1 MTHMNNTAQ
10 REQMSI
16 VIAGH
21 VDHGKSTVMGR
32 LLADTGSLPMG
43 KLDQVRA
50 LCERNSKPFEY
61 AFLLD
66 ALKDE
71 MSQGITIDAA
81 RVFFKTAQRD
91 YLILDAPG
99 HIEFLKN
106 MITGASRAEA
116 ALLVIDAEEGVREN
130 SRRHGYMLSLLGVRQ
145 LAVVVNKMDLVEYS
159 ESAFNAIAENY
170 TAFLKEVGVEA
181 RFIIP
186 ASGRFGDNIAQPGGN
201 MAWYTGPTVLE
212 ALDRFEKE
220 PPALDQ
226 PLRLPV
232 QDVYKF
238 TKAGDKR
245 RLVVGTVDSGIVE
258 VGDELVFFPSG
269 KRSRVASIEAF
280 NRPSLTRAGAG
291 EATALTLDEQIYVT
305 RGELACRASEPAP
318 KVATRVRASLF
329 WMGREPLQVGREY
342 LLKMGGARTPVW
354 VEKILRVID
363 ASDLSVSQESDRVE
377 RHAVA
382 ECILRTRRAVAFDP
396 AEDNAR
402 TSRFVIVDQYE
413 IRGGGILREA
423 LEDEYE
429 AVRSHVLLRNMKWE
443 TSRISRERRA
453 EKYNQRPTLILVTG
467 ERNTGKKTFAK
478 ALESR
483 LFEEGK
489 VVYFLGIG
497 NVLYGVDADIKVA
510 GQGGDR
516 GEHLR
521 RLAEVAHLLLDAG
534 VLLVVTAVN
543 LKRVELDLIETT
555 VGEDR
560 MVVVWMGGE
569 APSDVACDLRLDNT
583 HPLDDQVDKMK
594 AVLQDRNIIFKPF

>member
-1 MTHMNNTAQ
+1 MDNTAQ

-32 LLADTGSLPMG
+32 LLADTGSLPVG

-145 LAVVVNKMDLVEYS
+145 LAVVVNKMDLVDYS
-159 ESAFNAIAENY
+159 KSAFDAIAENY
-170 TAFLKEVGVEA
+170 TAFLKEIGVEA
-181 RFIIP
+181 RFIVP
-186 ASGRFGDNIAQPGGN
+186 ASGRFGDNIAQAGERMP
-201 MAWYTGPTVLE
+201 WYTGPTVLE

-238 TKAGDKR
+238 TASGDKR

-280 NRPSLTRAGAG
+280 NKPPQTRAGAD

-318 KVATRVRASLF
+318 RVATRVRVSLF
-329 WMGREPLQVGREY
+329 WMGREPLQTGREY

-363 ASDLSVSQESDRVE
+363 ASNLSVSTDSDRVE

-382 ECILRTRRAVAFDP
+382 ECILRTRRAVAFDL

-402 TSRFVIVDQYE
+402 TSRFVIVDKYE

-423 LEDEYE
+423 LEDESD

-467 ERNTGKKTFAK
+467 ERNTGKKSFAK

-497 NVLYGVDADIKVA
+497 NVLYGVDADIKMT

-516 GEHLR
+516 SEHLR

-534 VLLVVTAVN
+534 VLLVVTAIN
-543 LKRVELDLIETT
+543 LTRPELDLIETT
-555 VGEDR
+555 VGEGR
-560 MVVVWMGGE
+560 MVVVWMGDE
-569 APSDVACDLRLDNT
+569 VPSEIPCDLRLDTT

-594 AVLQDRNIIFKPF
+594 AILQEKNIIFRPF